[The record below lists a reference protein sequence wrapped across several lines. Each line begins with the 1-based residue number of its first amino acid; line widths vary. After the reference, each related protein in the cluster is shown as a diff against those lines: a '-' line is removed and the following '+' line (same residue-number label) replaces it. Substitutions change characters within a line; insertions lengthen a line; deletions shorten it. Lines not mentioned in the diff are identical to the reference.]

1 MKIRSIHNETHVFIF
16 DLTKML
22 KIMNKH
28 FKKVLI
34 VWHSIAYYCKT
45 FKLNNFSHVLLSAFF
60 SLSNQL
66 SLHTSVH
73 VRIQQTLQRVM
84 GLK

>member
-1 MKIRSIHNETHVFIF
+1 MKIRSIHNEIHVFIF

-45 FKLNNFSHVLLSAFF
+45 LKLNNFSHVCCLPFF
-60 SLSNQL
+60 SVSPAI
-66 SLHTSVH
+66 TSYVSSC
-73 VRIQQTLQRVM
+73 TNSADSSE
-84 GLK
+84 GDGS